1 MAEYQVNPERRYFDH
16 GGALPPVEM
25 SESAPIP
32 TFKALEQA
40 PNSWP
45 KLITDTTLRDGNQD
59 PRFALFPVAARL
71 KYFDL
76 LHALDNGTGRIEAVE
91 VFIYQNRDVWTLEKL
106 LERGYDYP
114 RVTTWTRATPKDI
127 KQLIEVGQGR
137 IRETG
142 MLASASDHHI
152 FDKLEFRSKH
162 EAIEKYLKVILTAR
176 EHGIVPRIHLED
188 ITRAD
193 IYGWVIPFIQRVLVE
208 TEGQAKFRACDTL
221 GIGIPDPHAALPLG
235 IPRLIST
242 LVSETGAEIEFHGH
256 NDFGLATANTIA
268 ALIYGAKRANTAFAG
283 LGERTGNTPLEQV
296 VAACVRIYGNPGFDL
311 GVLSEIAR
319 LIDSEVIQVHPQQ
332 PVIGHSVFATQAGI
346 HQTGIERQKEAEG
359 GLIYLPFDPSLLGR
373 YIEEL
378 NLVGAVS
385 GIDGI
390 AAVLN
395 KEIGLVTGT
404 PGTLSSVSRI
414 VKRVYDR
421 VQESYDGVFDESVG
435 GCRDYRS
442 SFFAPAELLE
452 MAVELGLELGPVPL
466 GAN

>member
-1 MAEYQVNPERRYFDH
+1 MDDSVLTIPEH
-16 GGALPPVEM
+16 ALN
-25 SESAPIP
+25 
-32 TFKALEQA
+32 T
-40 PNSWP
+40 WP

-59 PRFALFPVAARL
+59 PRFALFPLAARL

-76 LHALDNGTGRIEAVE
+76 LHALDNGAGRIEAVE
-91 VFIYQNRDVWTLEKL
+91 VFIYQNRDLWTIEKL
-106 LERGYDYP
+106 LERGYEYP
-114 RVTTWTRATPKDI
+114 QVTTWTRATPKDI
-127 KQLIEVGQGR
+127 KQLIEVAGSR

-162 EAIEKYLKVILTAR
+162 EAIEKYLKVALTAC
-176 EHGIVPRIHLED
+176 EHDIVPRIHLED

-193 IYGWVIPFIQRVLVE
+193 IFGWVIPFIQRVLIE
-208 TEGQAKFRACDTL
+208 TEGKAKFRACDTL

-242 LVSETGAEIEFHGH
+242 LVRETGAEIEFHGH
-256 NDFGLATANTIA
+256 NDFGLATANTLA
-268 ALIYGAKRANTAFAG
+268 ALLYGAKRANTAFAG
-283 LGERTGNTPLEQV
+283 LGERTGNTPLEQI
-296 VAACVRIYGNPGFDL
+296 VAGYVRLYGNPGFEL
-311 GVLSEIAR
+311 GVLSDIAR

-332 PVIGHSVFATQAGI
+332 PVIGHSVFSTQAGI

-359 GLIYLPFDPSLLGR
+359 GLIYLPFDPAVLGR

-395 KEIGLVTGT
+395 KEIGRVTGT
-404 PGTLSSVSRI
+404 PGTLSNVSRV

-421 VQESYDGVFDESVG
+421 VQEAYDGVYDESTSS
-435 GCRDYRS
+435 CRDYRM
-442 SFFAPAELLE
+442 SFFAPEELLA
-452 MAVELGLELGPVPL
+452 MAIESGLKLEAGVV
-466 GAN
+466 